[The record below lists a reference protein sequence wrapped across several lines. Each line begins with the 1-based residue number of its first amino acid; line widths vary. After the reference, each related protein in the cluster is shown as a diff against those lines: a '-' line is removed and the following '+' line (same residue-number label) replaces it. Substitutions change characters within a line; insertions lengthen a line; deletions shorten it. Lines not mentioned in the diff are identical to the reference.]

1 MYIWQYIIYMYTY
14 IYISSL
20 VWWYMSLL
28 SVYYEGFWIQS
39 PLGKAWESS
48 NVPCASCRR
57 SLKSCLGRGCAWHRA
72 RFLRGT
78 KRSGMSKLKE
88 CRCGHYSQSKTE
100 TQFNSDSK
108 DQKIYCIET
117 ELSKHKKWV
126 HVWLYDSAE
135 FSVYHLSPLFFG
147 PKIFQGAILLWR
159 SREEDALGG
168 IEGGLIDEFWIREV
182 DEKRPP
188 LLAKDGNSGRG
199 IPKV

>member
-1 MYIWQYIIYMYTY
+1 
-14 IYISSL
+14 
-20 VWWYMSLL
+20 MSLL

-135 FSVYHLSPLFFG
+135 FSVYHLSPFFWAKNL
-147 PKIFQGAILLWR
+147 PRRNTIVTIAWR
-159 SREEDALGG
+159 TSSWRNWRRPHRRVLDPWSWPAVLGKG
-168 IEGGLIDEFWIREV
+168 WRIQVVVSLKSKTRWLCV
-182 DEKRPP
+182 CM
-188 LLAKDGNSGRG
+188 
-199 IPKV
+199 